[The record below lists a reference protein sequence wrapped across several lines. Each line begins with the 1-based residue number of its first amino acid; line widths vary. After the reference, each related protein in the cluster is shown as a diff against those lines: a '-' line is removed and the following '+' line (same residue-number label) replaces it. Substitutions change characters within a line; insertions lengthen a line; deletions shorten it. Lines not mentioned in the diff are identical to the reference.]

1 MAAWPYSTSTWQ
13 RLRQAK
19 LSAQPICE
27 ACERRGRTVLAEA
40 VDHIVAI
47 NKGGDA
53 FPPLDGL
60 MSLCTS
66 CHNSKTSRV
75 DKGHSKAQSRFKGC
89 DVDGNP
95 IDPEDGWWAAP
106 TPPSPHPAAFRS
118 RPIET
123 SGPVG
128 ETKTE
133 LVIAHDLQQGSERW
147 V

>member
-19 LSAQPICE
+19 LSARPICE
-27 ACERRGRTVLAEA
+27 ACERRGRTVLADA

-53 FPPLDGL
+53 FPPLAGL

-66 CHNSKTSRV
+66 CHNSKTGRV
-75 DKGHSKAQSRFKGC
+75 DKAHSKAQSRFKGC
-89 DVDGNP
+89 DVNGDP

-106 TPPSPHPAAFRS
+106 APPSPAAFRS
-118 RPIET
+118 RPIEA
-123 SGPVG
+123 SGPMG
-128 ETKTE
+128 ESNAD
-133 LVIAHDLQQGSERW
+133 LVFANDLQQGDERW